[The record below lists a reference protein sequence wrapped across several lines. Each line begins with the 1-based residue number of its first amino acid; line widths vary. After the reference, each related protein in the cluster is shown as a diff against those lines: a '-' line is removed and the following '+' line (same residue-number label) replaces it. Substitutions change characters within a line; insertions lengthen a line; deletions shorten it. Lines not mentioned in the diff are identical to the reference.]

1 MESRTNSKEG
11 NVSEVTHTKKEREA
25 IADAYHHVGRLLD
38 RVNRAGYAWQD
49 AYKLERKERS
59 SMPAAQALCV
69 ESFLQGYTTRTSAA
83 TVWYFS
89 TGCGIALQ
97 LGAMIREE
105 HKRDRKAGREV
116 YPEKVRVK
124 MLRAAYD
131 AHQAY
136 IMRRLDALK

>member
-1 MESRTNSKEG
+1 MY
-11 NVSEVTHTKKEREA
+11 EVTHSRAERET
-25 IADAYHHVGRLLD
+25 IKDAYHHVARLLD
-38 RVNRAGYAWQD
+38 RVNRAGYAWEA

-59 SMPAAQALCV
+59 SMPAAQAMCV

-105 HKRDRKAGREV
+105 HKRDRKEGREV

-124 MLRAAYD
+124 LLRAAEA
-131 AHQAY
+131 AHNDY
-136 IMRRLDALK
+136 IHRRLDAIQ